1 MDASELITNA
11 VKNYGDAVLHMCY
24 VYLKD
29 YHLAEDVA
37 QETFIRVY
45 KAYLKTGDIQ
55 KLNKAY
61 ISKTAINLC
70 KNQMRTKWFQKVIL
84 VSSDQICSP
93 MVCEE
98 VDDRSGEIL
107 EEIMKLRPKYKEVVL
122 LFYYQELSISEIS
135 ECLKL
140 TESAV
145 KVRLTRARK
154 QLSISLGDYKHES
167 H

>member
-11 VKNYGDAVLHMCY
+11 VRNYGDAVLHICY
-24 VYLKD
+24 IYLKD

-45 KAYLKTGDIQ
+45 RAYLKTGDIQ

-70 KNQMRTKWFQKVIL
+70 KNQIRTKWFQNVIP
-84 VSSDQICSP
+84 VSSFKSCSP
-93 MVCEE
+93 MGCEDA
-98 VDDRSGEIL
+98 DDRNGAIL

-122 LFYYQELSISEIS
+122 LFYYQELSISEIA

-145 KVRLTRARK
+145 KVRLMRARK
-154 QLSISLGDYKHES
+154 QLSISLGDYKDES
-167 H
+167 Y